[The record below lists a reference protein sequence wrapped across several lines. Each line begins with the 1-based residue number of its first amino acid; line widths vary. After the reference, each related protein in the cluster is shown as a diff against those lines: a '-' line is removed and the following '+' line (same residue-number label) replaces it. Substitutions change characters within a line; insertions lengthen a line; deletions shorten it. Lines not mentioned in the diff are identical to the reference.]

1 MCLLVRS
8 LGVLDGASGPLT
20 ILLKKERNEM
30 DLELL
35 HPALSLSSD
44 TILGSPNL
52 YLEAE
57 ISVNEPLEGNRTK

>member
-1 MCLLVRS
+1 
-8 LGVLDGASGPLT
+8 
-20 ILLKKERNEM
+20 M

-44 TILGSPNL
+44 TISGSPNL